1 MQIAIKL
8 DELGV
13 DTIEAGFPIVSPGEM
28 RAIKSIVKQ
37 GLKAEVCGLA
47 RAVKSDIDAALSCD
61 LKYVHLFL
69 ATSDIHMQYK
79 LNMSRQQVQENSVWA
94 VDYAKKHG
102 LRVEFSAEDATRSDR
117 KFMNTVFRAVAEAGA
132 DRLDIPDTVGYATPE
147 YIAELVKSTK
157 IATHLP
163 ISMHCHND
171 LGLAVANTIAG
182 INAGASCAQVT
193 INGIGERAGNAS
205 LEEVVVALQCLYHR
219 QHNIK
224 TELLYDTSRFVSN
237 IMGII
242 VQPNKAI
249 IGENAFGHESGI
261 HTHGIINNP
270 LTYEPINPEM
280 VGRKRW
286 LQAGKHAGAHG
297 IKYMLEEYGIRPT
310 KEQLHQIVEKQKN
323 LADRGKSITTT
334 ELLSIASEV
343 MQNKEFEQK
352 LKLYD
357 FHTVTGMNIIPTAVV
372 RLNSNGNDVI
382 ASETGVGPV
391 DAALKAIQKIAGQ
404 IDSIKIHEYRLESI
418 TGGSDAMAE
427 VCVKIEDKN
436 RNIVSARKSGEDI
449 VIASVEAMVDAINKM
464 MLKKML
470 ISSNATE
477 LLDN

>member
-1 MQIAIKL
+1 M
-8 DELGV
+8 
-13 DTIEAGFPIVSPGEM
+13 
-28 RAIKSIVKQ
+28 
-37 GLKAEVCGLA
+37 
-47 RAVKSDIDAALSCD
+47 
-61 LKYVHLFL
+61 
-69 ATSDIHMQYK
+69 
-79 LNMSRQQVQENSVWA
+79 
-94 VDYAKKHG
+94 
-102 LRVEFSAEDATRSDR
+102 
-117 KFMNTVFRAVAEAGA
+117 
-132 DRLDIPDTVGYATPE
+132 
-147 YIAELVKSTK
+147 
-157 IATHLP
+157 
-163 ISMHCHND
+163 
-171 LGLAVANTIAG
+171 GLAVANTLAG
-182 INAGASCAQVT
+182 ITAGASCAQVT

-205 LEEVVVALQCLYHR
+205 LEEVVVALQCLYR
-219 QHNIK
+219 REHNIK

-297 IKYMLEEYGIRPT
+297 ISYMLEEFGIRPT
-310 KEQLHQIVEKQKN
+310 KEQLHQIVERQKN
-323 LADRGKSITTT
+323 TADMGKSITTT
-334 ELLSIASEV
+334 ELLSITSEV
-343 MQNKEFEQK
+343 MQNYKFEEK

-436 RNIVSARKSGEDI
+436 RNIISARKSGEDI
-449 VIASVEAMVDAINKM
+449 VIASVEAMIDAINKM

-470 ISSNATE
+470 LSSNAAE
-477 LLDN
+477 ALDN